1 MFLEVLNPRHYNVT
15 SMVSEVVPIASIAI
29 LLLTGFLL
37 LVWNYEDT
45 SSIPGPSYFLGI
57 GPLISHCRF
66 LWMGI
71 GSACNYYNKMYGEFM
86 RVWVCGEETLI
97 ISKGEKGVILPN
109 ISTYPRICL
118 PALLRS
124 ASACPSDTGEGT
136 HRIVN
141 QKDDTC
147 SSGTRA
153 PLLALASHQSRPGS
167 CSTTQCPGHI
177 PSFIVS

>member
-109 ISTYPRICL
+109 ISTYPRMTEGFSLQYGEILKQVVVDLSNFL
-118 PALLRS
+118 PLKSRS
-124 ASACPSDTGEGT
+124 GGGGA
-136 HRIVN
+136 R
-141 QKDDTC
+141 
-147 SSGTRA
+147 
-153 PLLALASHQSRPGS
+153 
-167 CSTTQCPGHI
+167 
-177 PSFIVS
+177 

>member
-29 LLLTGFLL
+29 LLLTAFLL

-97 ISKGEKGVILPN
+97 ISK
-109 ISTYPRICL
+109 
-118 PALLRS
+118 
-124 ASACPSDTGEGT
+124 
-136 HRIVN
+136 
-141 QKDDTC
+141 
-147 SSGTRA
+147 
-153 PLLALASHQSRPGS
+153 
-167 CSTTQCPGHI
+167 
-177 PSFIVS
+177 